1 MNEQITARV
10 LRGVID
16 VPDQGNEN
24 FTQQGRA
31 AAFAKIRKARAGEIV
46 VLPVAEFVHLEKLG
60 CVKAAGS

>member
-1 MNEQITARV
+1 VKALI
-10 LRGVID
+10 LRGCVD
-16 VPDQGNEN
+16 VPDQGNES
-24 FTQQGRA
+24 FLLQGRS